1 METMKTMETAMPQ
14 PRTLAPE
21 LLALLGREFGA
32 DLLTDA
38 AALSARSRDES
49 GLVRPPVAVLL
60 ARTEAQVARLVTLA
74 NAHNFAVIPRGAG
87 TGLAGGCL
95 PDAGNGLGGAAPSG
109 VVLDL
114 TAMNRI
120 IDIDTRSLTATVE
133 PGVLT
138 GDLRAAVKAVGL
150 FYPPDPA
157 SLATST
163 IGGNAA
169 TNAGGPACVKYGTTR
184 DYVLGLRAVLPTGEA
199 IRAGVNT
206 RKGVV
211 GYDLARLIVGSE
223 GTLGVITELTLK
235 LLPHP
240 KAAACVAA
248 VFADL
253 NAAMRAIIAVM
264 TRGHLPSAM
273 EFLDARCLHLVGDLL
288 PFAVEGEDSALVLIE
303 TDGDPDQVRRE
314 VAEIEAI
321 CRELGATN
329 ILPAATSG
337 SKEGDEAREAV
348 WKVRRSVS
356 TRIHESCAVYIPED
370 IAVPI
375 GRIADMVAALPGVE
389 ARHGITIFAFGHAGD
404 GNIHLNLTAPDESR
418 RPFVEAAAEDCVRL
432 ALSLG
437 GTISGEH
444 GIGLVKRG
452 LVSLEIE
459 PVSLRLQRGIKA
471 LLDPHNVL
479 NPGKIFPPAGPPD
492 GNTGGPPDGDT
503 GGPEETS

>member
-1 METMKTMETAMPQ
+1 M
-14 PRTLAPE
+14 
-21 LLALLGREFGA
+21 LGREFGA
-32 DLLTDA
+32 DLLIDA

-49 GLVRPPVAVLL
+49 GLVRQPAAVLL
-60 ARTEAQVARLVTLA
+60 ARSETQVARLVTLA
-74 NAHNFAVIPRGAG
+74 NAHDFAVIPRGAG

-95 PDAGNGLGGAAPSG
+95 PQAGNGPSG

-120 IDIDTRSLTATVE
+120 IDIDTQSLTARVE

-138 GDLRAAVKAVGL
+138 GDLRSAARAVGL

-211 GYDLARLIVGSE
+211 GYDLTRLLVGSE

-240 KAAACVAA
+240 KAAACLAA

-253 NAAMRAIIAVM
+253 NAAMRAIISVM

-273 EFLDARCLHLVGDLL
+273 EFLDARCLRLVGDLL
-288 PFAVEGEDSALVLIE
+288 PFAVAGDESALVLME
-303 TDGDPDQVRRE
+303 TDGDPDQVGRE

-321 CRELGATN
+321 CRELGATD

-337 SKEGDEAREAV
+337 TEAGDAGREAV

-356 TRIHESCAVYIPED
+356 TRIHEACAVYIPED

-375 GRIADMVAALPGVE
+375 GRIADMIAALPGVE

-404 GNIHLNLTAPDESR
+404 GNIHLNLTAQDESL
-418 RPFVEAAAEDCVRL
+418 RPRVEAAAEDCVRL
-432 ALSLG
+432 ALALG

-452 LVSLEIE
+452 LLPLEIE
-459 PVSLRLQRGIKA
+459 PVSLRVQRGIKV
-471 LLDPHNVL
+471 LLDPQNVL
-479 NPGKIFPPAGPPD
+479 NPGKIFPPD
-492 GNTGGPPDGDT
+492 GDSDGPPDGDSD
-503 GGPEETS
+503 GPEENG